1 MVRKGIVLLLLLA
14 TGSAWAKKV
23 PPVPTGRRWVQDY
36 ANVLDADQELF
47 LLRKLK
53 SYYDSTSTEIV
64 IVTENTLDG
73 DDVFDYSYR
82 LAEAWGLGG
91 QGKDN
96 GVLIYAAIQDRKVF
110 IQVGRGAEGAL
121 PDIYAKRVVES
132 QLKPSFK
139 KTQYG
144 RGFHEATDVIIQHL
158 EGEFVNEGGRKG
170 PKEGMP
176 AWVIVVIMIIV
187 IFLFSSGGNNGSTYD
202 YNTPRSRGRGG
213 RPSIWMG
220 GGFGGGGFGGSSSGG
235 GFGGGFGGGSFGGGG
250 AGGSW

>member
-1 MVRKGIVLLLLLA
+1 MVRKGIVLLLLLT
-14 TGSAWAKKV
+14 TGFAWAKKV
-23 PPVPTGRRWVQDY
+23 PPKPTDRRWVQDY
-36 ANVLDADQELF
+36 ANALDADQELF

-82 LAEAWGLGG
+82 LAEAWGVGG

-96 GVLIYAAIQDRKVF
+96 GVLIYVAIQDRKVF
-110 IQVGRGAEGAL
+110 IQVGQGAEGAL
-121 PDIYAKRVVES
+121 PDIYAKRIVEK
-132 QLKPSFK
+132 QLNPNFK
-139 KTQYG
+139 KSQYG
-144 RGFHEATDVIIQHL
+144 RGLHEATDVIIQHL

-170 PKEGMP
+170 PTEGMP
-176 AWVIVVIMIIV
+176 VWVIVVIMIII

-202 YNTPRSRGRGG
+202 YNTPRGRARGG
-213 RPSIWMG
+213 RPIWMG
-220 GGFGGGGFGGSSSGG
+220 GGFGGSSGGG